1 MDFDL
6 TEDQREIKSVAHELL
21 AARSPIAKVRQA
33 ADAGQYDA
41 VLWHEIVELGWPGI
55 AVGEAYGGQGLGV
68 VELAVLLEEL
78 GYACASTP
86 LLSTAVA
93 AAAIQAGGSDEQ
105 RERWLP
111 GLVAGEITAGLGSS
125 ELIVDGHGADLVVL
139 LDGDSARV
147 LASPQPELVATI
159 DPTRRYARLL
169 VAPGGED
176 EHEDADEAL
185 ADGAAA
191 RVRIAVAAEVVGVC
205 QRALDMTLEYVKD
218 RKQFGVPVGSFQAVA
233 HRCAQMLL
241 HTESARS
248 TAYFAAWA
256 ADAGPSRLAEGAA
269 LASAAAAT
277 AGREVAGS
285 AIQAHGGIGFTWEA
299 DVHWLYKRA
308 EVDRALLGGPGR
320 HLAALARVAAE
331 RLAVPAG

>member
-21 AARSPIAKVRQA
+21 AARSPMSKVREA

-41 VLWHEIVELGWPGI
+41 VLWREIVELGWPGI
-55 AVGEAYGGQGLGV
+55 AVAEQYGGQGLGA
-68 VELAVLLEEL
+68 VELAILLEEL

-93 AAAIQAGGSDEQ
+93 AAVIQSTGSDVQ

-111 GLVAGEITAGLGSS
+111 GLVAGDLTAGVGTP
-125 ELIVDGHGADLVVL
+125 ELVIDGHGADVTVIV
-139 LDGDSARV
+139 DGDGARV
-147 LASPQPELVATI
+147 LAGESGTVDSEAVQTI
-159 DPTRRYARLL
+159 DPTRRYAR
-169 VAPGGED
+169 VQGEG
-176 EHEDADEAL
+176 EPLQDA
-185 ADGAAA
+185 AAA
-191 RVRIAVAAEVVGVC
+191 RIYAALSAEVVGVC
-205 QRALDMTLEYVKD
+205 QRSLEMTLEYVKE

-248 TAYFAAWA
+248 TAYFAAWT
-256 ADAGPSRLAEGAA
+256 ADADPSRLMEGAA
-269 LASAAAAT
+269 LAAAAAAT
-277 AGREVAGS
+277 GGREVAAS

-308 EVDRALLGGPGR
+308 EVNRALLGGASR
-320 HLAALARVAAE
+320 HHAALARAAAGRVA
-331 RLAVPAG
+331 VTTG

>member
-21 AARSPIAKVRQA
+21 AARSPLAKVRQA

-55 AVGEAYGGQGLGV
+55 AVAEGHGGQGLGA

-86 LLSTAVA
+86 FLSTAVA
-93 AAAIQAGGSDEQ
+93 AATIGASGSDEQ

-111 GLVAGEITAGLGSS
+111 GLVAGEITAGVGSAG
-125 ELIVDGHGADLVVL
+125 LIVDGHGADVLVLV
-139 LDGDSARV
+139 DGDTVRV
-147 LASPQPELVATI
+147 LENAAAEPLVTI
-159 DPTRRYARLL
+159 DPTRRFARL
-169 VAPGGED
+169 PGGVSED
-176 EHEDADEAL
+176 GEAL
-185 ADGAAA
+185 GEGAAD
-191 RVRIAVAAEVVGVC
+191 RVRLAVAAEVVGVC

-256 ADAGPSRLAEGAA
+256 ADAEPGRLAEGAA
-269 LASAAAAT
+269 LAGAAAAT
-277 AGREVAGS
+277 AGREVSAS

-331 RLAVPAG
+331 RIAVPAG

>member
-21 AARSPIAKVRQA
+21 DARSPLAKVRQA
-33 ADAGQYDA
+33 ADAGEYDA
-41 VLWHEIVELGWPGI
+41 ALWHEIVELGWPGI
-55 AVGEAYGGQGLGV
+55 AVAEQYGGQELGA

-111 GLVAGEITAGLGSS
+111 GLVAGEITAGIGTA
-125 ELIVDGHGADLVVL
+125 ELIVDGHEADLLVL
-139 LDGDSARV
+139 IDGDAASVFTGART
-147 LASPQPELVATI
+147 ELLATI
-159 DPTRRYARLL
+159 DPTRRYARL
-169 VAPGGED
+169 GG
-176 EHEDADEAL
+176 ADGTSEAL

-191 RVRIAVAAEVVGVC
+191 RIRAAVAAEVVGVS
-205 QRALDMTLEYVKD
+205 QRALEMTLDYVKD

-256 ADAGPSRLAEGAA
+256 ADAEPGRLAEGAA
-269 LASAAAAT
+269 LAAAAAAT
-277 AGREVAGS
+277 AGREVTAS

-299 DVHWLYKRA
+299 DVHWLYKRG
-308 EVDRALLGGPGR
+308 EVDRALLGGVGR
-320 HLAALARVAAE
+320 HLATLARAAAE
-331 RLAVPAG
+331 RVAVPAG

>member
-6 TEDQREIKSVAHELL
+6 TEEQREIKSVAHELL
-21 AARSPIAKVRQA
+21 GARSPIAKVRQA
-33 ADAGQYDA
+33 VDAGQYDA

-55 AVGEAYGGQGLGV
+55 AVDEEYGGQGLGV

-93 AAAIQAGGSDEQ
+93 AAAIQASGSDAQ

-111 GLVAGEITAGLGSS
+111 GLVTGEITAGVGSA

-139 LDGDSARV
+139 LDGDAARV
-147 LASPQPELVATI
+147 LASPESELVATI
-159 DPTRRYARLL
+159 DSTRRYARLPSS
-169 VAPGGED
+169 AAEEG
-176 EHEDADEAL
+176 EAL
-185 ADGAAA
+185 AEGAAA
-191 RVRIAVAAEVVGVC
+191 RVRIAVAGEVVGVC
-205 QRALDMTLEYVKD
+205 QRALEMTLEYVKD

-256 ADAGPSRLAEGAA
+256 ADADPSRLVEGAA